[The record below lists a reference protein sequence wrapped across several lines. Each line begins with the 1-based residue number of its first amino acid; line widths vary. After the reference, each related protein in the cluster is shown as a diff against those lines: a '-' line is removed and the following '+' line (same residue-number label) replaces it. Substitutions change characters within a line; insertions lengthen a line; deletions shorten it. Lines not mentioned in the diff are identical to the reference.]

1 MNQALHHALFGF
13 SCWMHSV
20 GLRAYH
26 CAALEY
32 QGRLEVSAEHEK
44 NFRGRPN
51 SKKEI
56 RAHDD
61 RPLSGIKG
69 VNYREE
75 KDKTKER
82 QGLGHFTMAS
92 SLPLS
97 GVRYRFLCGCPIL
110 GL

>member
-32 QGRLEVSAEHEK
+32 QGPLEVSSEHEK

-69 VNYREE
+69 INSDLLTYR
-75 KDKTKER
+75 
-82 QGLGHFTMAS
+82 LGKMLRNHANHEAGDAISFCIVAVS
-92 SLPLS
+92 SGHS
-97 GVRYRFLCGCPIL
+97 RCT
-110 GL
+110 